1 MNNGYVKIFFF
12 VLILFVYVNDKVLT
26 TEYVAG
32 NSAPPE
38 QTRAKEGRA
47 NTSLFETYQSEE
59 SSFET
64 DPSEESL
71 FKTDPS
77 EESLPEIT
85 LPKETRRKRVRY
97 TKTRPQNI
105 PSESSSSETH
115 LFITPR
121 PQKPRSK
128 RPRSK
133 AALSKTPSS
142 KTILPETVPPK
153 TALPET
159 VPSETTLPETVPPET
174 ALPETVPSETTLP
187 ETALPETVPPETFP
201 SETTL
206 PETVSPVT
214 ALPQAFLTND
224 PSSHIGYTPASIKLD
239 KIYKKIKNLLCTQPA
254 ETKKAIEVMDEAVQ
268 FLKYYATTK
277 AGYKYHSTSNDGVDV
292 YYRNNGNNTYV
303 EKCKIKISNSNRYD
317 DIIYMLWDPNGP
329 RKFDPGFI
337 NGKVVRSYNRNLF
350 MVLKFYKNETLS
362 SERYFYALAKKV
374 HISEDTTIIVMSS
387 GNINDHNSFNTKT
400 FKNKIVE
407 SMNSFKTSVD
417 LDDDI
422 RNRYYKK
429 TFVHLS
435 GYLIK
440 KKDDHVDVTFVNSM
454 DFNPLIPLNWVVKN
468 ANIEAMKSIIHLK
481 HYFNN

>member
-64 DPSEESL
+64 DQSEESL

-97 TKTRPQNI
+97 TKTRPKNI

-121 PQKPRSK
+121 PKKPRSKRPRSK

-142 KTILPETVPPK
+142 KTILPETI
-153 TALPET
+153 LPET
-159 VPSETTLPETVPPET
+159 ILPETAIPET
-174 ALPETVPSETTLP
+174 AIPETAIP
-187 ETALPETVPPETFP
+187 ETALPETVPPETVP
-201 SETTL
+201 PETTL
-206 PETVSPVT
+206 PPV
-214 ALPQAFLTND
+214 LTNA
-224 PSSHIGYTPASIKLD
+224 PSSHIAYTPASFKLD
-239 KIYKKIKNLLCTQPA
+239 KIYKKIKNLLCTKPA

-277 AGYKYHSTSNDGVDV
+277 SGYKYHSTSNDGVDV

-303 EKCKIKISNSNRYD
+303 EKCKVKISNSNRYD

-440 KKDDHVDVTFVNSM
+440 KKDDHIDVTFVNSM

>member
-1 MNNGYVKIFFF
+1 MNNGYVKIIFF

-47 NTSLFETYQSEE
+47 NTSLFETDQSEE

-64 DPSEESL
+64 DQSEESL
-71 FKTDPS
+71 FKTDPP

-121 PQKPRSK
+121 RQKPRSK
-128 RPRSK
+128 RTRYK
-133 AALSKTPSS
+133 ATLSKTPSS
-142 KTILPETVPPK
+142 KTILPEIAIPETAIPEIAIPETVSPE

-159 VPSETTLPETVPPET
+159 VSPETVLPQAVSPETVLPETVPPET
-174 ALPETVPSETTLP
+174 ALP
-187 ETALPETVPPETFP
+187 
-201 SETTL
+201 
-206 PETVSPVT
+206 
-214 ALPQAFLTND
+214 QAVLTNA
-224 PSSHIGYTPASIKLD
+224 PSSHIAYTPASFKLD
-239 KIYKKIKNLLCTQPA
+239 KIYKKIKNLLCTNPA

-292 YYRNNGNNTYV
+292 YYRNNGNNAYV

-329 RKFDPGFI
+329 RKFDPNFI
-337 NGKVVRSYNRNLF
+337 NGKAVRSYNRNLF
-350 MVLKFYKNETLS
+350 MVLKLYKNATLS

-387 GNINDHNSFNTKT
+387 GNINDHNSFNIKT

-422 RNRYYKK
+422 KNRYYKK
-429 TFVHLS
+429 TFAHLS

-468 ANIEAMKSIIHLK
+468 ANIEAMKSIIYLK